1 MSRVKN
7 LSYHSLV
14 TSSDGI
20 ILKTWLSQLRWNC
33 RGQRVVC
40 DARVGMA
47 AHHEQVIRRW
57 FTNRWIMILLD
68 GVQDD
73 NDEVK
78 IVRMMSTMA
87 E

>member
-1 MSRVKN
+1 
-7 LSYHSLV
+7 
-14 TSSDGI
+14 
-20 ILKTWLSQLRWNC
+20 
-33 RGQRVVC
+33 
-40 DARVGMA
+40 MA

-68 GVQDD
+68 DLQDD

-78 IVRMMSTMA
+78 IVRMMSKMA

>member
-1 MSRVKN
+1 M
-7 LSYHSLV
+7 
-14 TSSDGI
+14 TSSDGM
-20 ILKTWLSQLRWNC
+20 ILKTLLSTWLRWNC

-68 GVQDD
+68 GVEDD
-73 NDEVK
+73 NGMK
-78 IVRMMSTMA
+78 IVRMMSKMA

>member
-1 MSRVKN
+1 
-7 LSYHSLV
+7 
-14 TSSDGI
+14 
-20 ILKTWLSQLRWNC
+20 
-33 RGQRVVC
+33 
-40 DARVGMA
+40 MA

-73 NDEVK
+73 KDENSEDDEQDK
-78 IVRMMSTMA
+78 MA

>member
-1 MSRVKN
+1 
-7 LSYHSLV
+7 
-14 TSSDGI
+14 
-20 ILKTWLSQLRWNC
+20 
-33 RGQRVVC
+33 
-40 DARVGMA
+40 MA

-73 NDEVK
+73 KDE
-78 IVRMMSTMA
+78 IVRMMSKMA

>member
-1 MSRVKN
+1 M
-7 LSYHSLV
+7 
-14 TSSDGI
+14 TSSDGM

-68 GVQDD
+68 DVQDD
-73 NDEVK
+73 NDEDGEDDEQDGRV
-78 IVRMMSTMA
+78 IRCASPRGG
-87 E
+87 